1 MQYFNLGGGNGI
13 SIATT
18 ATAVPFHPLQLANT
32 QMYFAKNTATVN
44 SWNDQSPNGY
54 DLSQTVA
61 LQQPTIGANSVDFDG
76 SNDVL
81 VRTQTSP
88 FISHTQGVFFFSGY
102 IVGGVTQR
110 FINVSLSTATQG
122 RNRFGIEVTAAG
134 NIRFV
139 IRDPSLD
146 NAFHTNDTF
155 GSGYVY
161 GYIVSNGSTYTVN
174 VNGSVRT
181 LSFLNGINDGKWFN
195 HVGATNRISIG
206 GLFTG
211 STVLYTQDQV
221 NKLYYNNTVLSA
233 GDITN
238 LEMFFSN
245 PNIY

>member
-1 MQYFNLGGGNGI
+1 MNYNGAFNPKYLSG
-13 SIATT
+13 T
-18 ATAVPFHPLQLANT
+18 QL
-32 QMYFAKNTATVN
+32 YFAKNSATVSN
-44 SWNDQSPNGY
+44 WNDQSPNGY
-54 DLSQTVA
+54 DLSQAVA

-122 RNRFGIEVTAAG
+122 RSRFGIEVTAAG

-146 NAFHTNDTF
+146 NAFQTNDTF

-174 VNGSVRT
+174 VNGSSRT
-181 LSFLNGINDGKWFN
+181 LSFLNGINDGKWFDY
-195 HVGATNRISIG
+195 VGATNRISIG

-233 GDITN
+233 SD
-238 LEMFFSN
+238 LWKCEQFFAN
-245 PNIY
+245 PLNYD